1 MRACGGGQ
9 RVAPEIIAFVNQKGG
24 VGKTTTAVSLAAAL
38 GRRGERVLLIDLD
51 AQANATSAAGLAEVT
66 GPSIYEVLM
75 QEADAR
81 DCIVR
86 MEDEQFDLLPATRE
100 LSGAEVE
107 LAPAMA
113 REQRLKNIC
122 APLADD
128 YDWIFVDSPPSLGVL
143 TVNALT
149 AATSVVIPVQCEYL
163 PMEGLARL
171 METLTLVRSN
181 LNPGLRTLGLVLT
194 MLDRRTRLA
203 REVAADVMTHFPN
216 QTFSTVIPRAVSIAE
231 APSYGQSI
239 FRYSPGSRAATA
251 YRRLANELTERV
263 GVSA

>member
-1 MRACGGGQ
+1 MVR
-9 RVAPEIIAFVNQKGG
+9 ETIAFVNQKGG
-24 VGKTTTAVSLAAAL
+24 VGKTTTAISLAAAL

-51 AQANATSAAGLAEVT
+51 AQANATSTAGIAEVA

-75 QEADAR
+75 LEADAR
-81 DCIVR
+81 DCIVPV
-86 MEDEQFDLLPATRE
+86 EEEQFDLLPATRE

-113 REQRLKNIC
+113 REQRLKGIC
-122 APLADD
+122 EPLAEE
-128 YDWIFVDSPPSLGVL
+128 YDWIFIDCPPSLGIL

-171 METLTLVRSN
+171 METLALVRSN
-181 LNPGLRTLGLVLT
+181 LNPRLRTLGLVPT

-216 QTFSTVIPRAVSIAE
+216 QTFNTVIPRAVSIAE

>member
-1 MRACGGGQ
+1 MVR
-9 RVAPEIIAFVNQKGG
+9 ETIAFVNQKGG

-38 GRRGERVLLIDLD
+38 ARKGERVLLIDLD
-51 AQANATSAAGLAEVT
+51 AQANATSASGLAAVS
-66 GPSIYEVLM
+66 GPSIYEALM
-75 QEADAR
+75 MEAEAR

-86 MEDEQFDLLPATRE
+86 MEEEQFDLLPATRE

-113 REQRLKNIC
+113 REQRLKTLC
-122 APLADD
+122 EPLTDA
-128 YDWIFVDSPPSLGVL
+128 YDWIFIDSPPSLGVL

-171 METLTLVRSN
+171 METLALVRSN
-181 LNPGLRTLGLVLT
+181 LNPRLRTLGLVLT

-203 REVAADVMTHFPN
+203 REVAADVMTHFPR
-216 QTFSTVIPRAVSIAE
+216 QTFNTVIPRAVSLAE

-239 FRYSPGSRAATA
+239 FRYSPGSRAASA
-251 YRRLANELTERV
+251 YRRLATELTERV
-263 GVSA
+263 RVSA

>member
-1 MRACGGGQ
+1 MVR
-9 RVAPEIIAFVNQKGG
+9 ETIAFVNQKGG
-24 VGKTTTAVSLAAAL
+24 VGKTTTALSLAAAL
-38 GRRGERVLLIDLD
+38 GRKGERVLLIDLD
-51 AQANATSAAGLAEVT
+51 AQANATSAAGVADFV
-66 GPSIYEVLM
+66 GPSIYEALM

-86 MEDEQFDLLPATRE
+86 VEEEQFDLLPATRE

-107 LAPAMA
+107 LAPAIA
-113 REQRLKNIC
+113 REQRLKAVC
-122 APLADD
+122 EPLADD
-128 YDWIFVDSPPSLGVL
+128 YDWIFIDSPPSLGIL

-171 METLTLVRSN
+171 METLALVRSS
-181 LNPGLRTLGLVLT
+181 LNPRLRTLGLVLT

-216 QTFSTVIPRAVSIAE
+216 QTFTTVIPRAVSIAE
-231 APSYGQSI
+231 APSYGQTI

-251 YRRLANELTERV
+251 YRRLATELTERV
-263 GVSA
+263 GVTA